1 MALFGGSKRKILIAE
16 DDPSLRKV
24 LLKKLESSGYKV
36 LEASDG
42 EMAINLALEEK
53 PDLVILDELMP
64 KFTGTGVV
72 KRIRGDDDW
81 GSKVPVFILTNID
94 EGTNTYEQVKDLA
107 NKYFIKSDTSLDVI
121 IKEIESTLAGND
133 SPAEPVNE

>member
-1 MALFGGSKRKILIAE
+1 MALFGGGKQTILIAE

-24 LLKKLESSGYKV
+24 LFKKLEAAGYKV

-42 EMAINLALEEK
+42 EIAINLALEEK

-72 KRIRGDDDW
+72 KRIRSDDEW
-81 GSKVPVFILTNID
+81 GQTVPVFILTNID
-94 EGTNTYEQVKDLA
+94 QGTNTYEQVKDLA
-107 NKYFIKSDTSLDVI
+107 NRYFIKSDTPLD
-121 IKEIESTLAGND
+121 EIMTAIEQTLSSSDA
-133 SPAEPVNE
+133 

>member
-1 MALFGGSKRKILIAE
+1 MALFAGKHKILIAE

-24 LLKKLESSGYKV
+24 LGKKLASAGYKV
-36 LEASDG
+36 VEASDG

-64 KFTGTGVV
+64 KFTGTGVI
-72 KRIRGDDDW
+72 KRLRQDSGW
-81 GSKVPVFILTNID
+81 GVSVPVFILTNID

-107 NKYFIKSDTSLDVI
+107 NRYFIKSNTPLDTILSAVKEVLDNP
-121 IKEIESTLAGND
+121 EA
-133 SPAEPVNE
+133 A

>member
-1 MALFGGSKRKILIAE
+1 MFGGGKQKILIAE
-16 DDPSLRKV
+16 DDPALRKV
-24 LLKKLESSGYKV
+24 LFKKLEGAGYKV

-72 KRIRGDDDW
+72 KRIRSDEEW
-81 GSKVPVFILTNID
+81 GHSVPVFILTNID

-107 NKYFIKSDTSLDVI
+107 NKYFIKSNTPLDQIMSAVA
-121 IKEIESTLAGND
+121 EALNGSQD
-133 SPAEPVNE
+133 SSEA

>member
-1 MALFGGSKRKILIAE
+1 MALFSGKAKILIAE

-24 LLKKLESSGYKV
+24 LGKKLAAAGYKV
-36 LEASDG
+36 IEAADG
-42 EMAINLALEEK
+42 EIAINLALEEK

-64 KFTGTGVV
+64 KFTGTGVI
-72 KRIRGDDDW
+72 KRLRSDTEW

-107 NKYFIKSDTSLDVI
+107 NKYFIKSNTPLNDI
-121 IKEIESTLAGND
+121 IAAIEEQLATID
-133 SPAEPVNE
+133 